1 MSAYEQGFDL
11 FKQQPDLTLGEVAWL
26 GPKTLNEA
34 FDFLEGY
41 KAARR
46 QHDDY
51 KREQTEQ
58 MTFRRRT
65 ASGNIEED

>member
-11 FKQQPDLTLGEVAWL
+11 FKHKPDLTLGEVSWL

-34 FDFLEGY
+34 IEFLEGY

-51 KREQTEQ
+51 KRE
-58 MTFRRRT
+58 RR
-65 ASGNIEED
+65 G